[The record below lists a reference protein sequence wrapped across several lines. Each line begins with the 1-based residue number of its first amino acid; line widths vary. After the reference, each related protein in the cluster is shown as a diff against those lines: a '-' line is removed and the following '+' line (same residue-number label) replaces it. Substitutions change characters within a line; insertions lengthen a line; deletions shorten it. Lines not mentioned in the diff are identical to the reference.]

1 MYYLLQV
8 ANGPYA
14 GRKIP
19 VPNEG
24 KISIGREESATF
36 AFFTDG
42 FMSRTHAELAQAGA
56 DCILH
61 DLESSNGTFLNGR
74 KIDFETLVRGGDR
87 IQIGETQFEVS
98 EETLP
103 VEHLLPQMELDP
115 AQAAAYSVFRA
126 QGLRLYALIDAA
138 ANPQIL
144 PMLRNGQCN
153 YLALRTADPK
163 SEEFDP
169 YLVLLPPKSALLAS
183 LVAEGWNNR
192 WGLYLTTEEGFRKLA
207 RHLQET
213 LLAEMRPGGR
223 LPQRFRDALALENF
237 YRSMS
242 LLDRPKQFGPIFS
255 FFTED
260 PKGMPFCAFTRDGSE
275 PVLGSMLLNTGGD
288 FGKTKIISS
297 SKKPR

>member
-1 MYYLLQV
+1 MYFLLQAV
-8 ANGPYA
+8 NGVYA

-19 VPNEG
+19 VPDEG
-24 KISIGREESATF
+24 KVSIGREESATF

-42 FMSRTHAELAQAGA
+42 FMSRTHAQLVRSGA

-61 DLESSNGTFLNGR
+61 DMESSNGTFLNGR
-74 KIDFETLVRGGDR
+74 KIEFETLVRAGDR
-87 IQIGETQFEVS
+87 IQIGETQFDVS

-103 VEHLLPQMELDP
+103 MEKWLPQMELDGS
-115 AQAAAYSVFRA
+115 QAAAYSVFRA
-126 QGLRLYALIDAA
+126 QGLRLYALIDAS

-144 PMLRNGQCN
+144 PMLRNGLCN
-153 YLALRTADPK
+153 YVSLQPAEAK
-163 SEEFDP
+163 VEEFDP

-192 WGLYLTTEEGFRKLA
+192 WGIYLTTEEGFRKLA

-213 LLAEMRPGGR
+213 LLVEMSAGGR

-237 YRSMS
+237 LRAISP
-242 LLDRPKQFGPIFS
+242 LDRLRYFGPIFS
-255 FFTED
+255 IFTED

-275 PVLGSMLLNTGGD
+275 PVLGSMLLDMGGD
-288 FGKTKIISS
+288 FGKTKIIT
-297 SKKPR
+297 SKKH